1 MQRLGLPVCSLRV
14 DRNHFNE
21 TGRLYDRQKLN
32 KEIFMVAIRP
42 VPSTNQLAHLLAS
55 GPKGPIDVPMPLRD
69 GFPPPTNNNGG
80 KRPTQFPDPDNRH
93 IFLVPPRDNNQPE
106 LELDSGKRD
115 AKPLTFQE
123 RKGYQ
128 DVADLFPNVI
138 YEGQVPEAAHQGA
151 DGTATVCPNA
161 TEEVRHLG
169 LRGAASG
176 EYLVSGDAGCLDN
189 ITIRESVDLFNERG
203 AMATTSPKGESSNEI
218 ASISLAPGRHASPRS
233 PYDGAKG
240 RLLMFPCQSF
250 WHQRD
255 EIHLVDARKDEI
267 LS

>member
-14 DRNHFNE
+14 DRNHLNE

-115 AKPLTFQE
+115 AKPSNTS
-123 RKGYQ
+123 RR
-128 DVADLFPNVI
+128 
-138 YEGQVPEAAHQGA
+138 EGVPRRCRPVPQC
-151 DGTATVCPNA
+151 D
-161 TEEVRHLG
+161 
-169 LRGAASG
+169 LRGAG
-176 EYLVSGDAGCLDN
+176 
-189 ITIRESVDLFNERG
+189 TRG
-203 AMATTSPKGESSNEI
+203 SS
-218 ASISLAPGRHASPRS
+218 PGRRWNGHRLSKCHRRSAASWPAR
-233 PYDGAKG
+233 G
-240 RLLMFPCQSF
+240 CF
-250 WHQRD
+250 WR
-255 EIHLVDARKDEI
+255 I
-267 LS
+267 LGKR